1 MKSKSKKLI
10 ALLAIAC
17 AATTVAGFAA
27 CGDKDKD
34 KDAVTVTNG
43 KSAYEIAVE
52 HGFEGTEEE
61 WLAALKG
68 EKGDQGAA
76 EHAHQFGA
84 EITTVIAPTG
94 VEDGVGYKVCAA
106 DGKKEWVVIPKLA
119 GVIAKNPMKLTID
132 SEVNVSVN
140 GYDSAS
146 YGNKEAKGEKGIMYY
161 AVESTQAGLISL
173 SSELPEG
180 VSVSYMFCSD
190 ETFAEEGWAGRQL
203 YMASEDEPG
212 MMYVKATY
220 TDAEG
225 NPWGGD
231 ITLMAKVANADEEQT
246 YTFKLS
252 QGTASAIRVSAV
264 NSWDESIMNDD
275 FTFVDGVATV
285 QLSPANIYSYTY
297 NYELI
302 GLDGDYF
309 AFETDLSIPSTDDG
323 TYDFGYDFTVAV
335 GKQYEYS
342 FKVTDKD
349 NAPKEGAKVI
359 ITDGNGESIMKP
371 TAWGG
376 LTADPDYKLTT
387 DANGVAT
394 KVLKETWVDGEA
406 IFDYAVKV
414 EGDLGFGN
422 YAPQDI
428 IPLIPEED
436 EGNVVIQADYSV
448 ATWTV
453 GTAAPSFKKGNQE
466 YATVTV
472 AAAGK
477 YILTLSEVNNKTT
490 LGMKVFNVKV
500 NGGDAVSN
508 SQNSVATVE
517 LEVELTEGENEI
529 AISVL
534 GDLTGLSI
542 NSTLT
547 VKPVVSE
554 NALTMGVAKEVVP
567 QDEVYTFVAPAA
579 GTYSFI
585 FSGNHASEGVVY
597 TKAAWEAWPPEAP
610 LKGNQITLT
619 EGEEIELVFDNN
631 GNPGG
636 FYVTVGDEEALAHM
650 LYENQAK
657 TVESGETYTFNSMYA
672 TETVFTVT
680 INVVGTA
687 TDVQAIMVGT
697 DYDNYNNLFVFDSF
711 GGGTP
716 AASYTFDV
724 TVGPNGT
731 QNFYVEHS
739 INGNATSITF
749 TVAPKVNAG
758 GK

>member
-84 EITTVIAPTG
+84 KVTTIIAPTG
-94 VEDGVGYKVCAA
+94 VQDGVGYKVCAA
-106 DGKKEWVVIPKLA
+106 DGKKEWVVIPKLS
-119 GVIAKNPMKLTID
+119 GVIAGNPIV
-132 SEVNVSVN
+132 VNVGDTTNVTVN
-140 GYDSAS
+140 DNDAEK
-146 YGNKEAKGEKGIMYY
+146 NDNLKVAGEQGVMYY
-161 AVESTQAGLISL
+161 AIKSTQAGLISL

-180 VSVSYMFCSD
+180 VSVSYMFCGD

-203 YMASEDEPG
+203 YTASEDEPG

-220 TDAEG
+220 TIATDEGDKPWSGAVALATKIVDA
-225 NPWGGD
+225 D
-231 ITLMAKVANADEEQT
+231 DLQT

-252 QGTASAIRVSAV
+252 QGTASAVRVTAK
-264 NSWDESIMNDD
+264 NNWDEPIMNED
-275 FTFVDGVATV
+275 FEFVDGVATL
-285 QLSPANIYSYTY
+285 QLSAASVYGYTY

-302 GLDGDYF
+302 GLGEDYF

-323 TYDFGYDFTVAV
+323 TYDFGYDFTIAV

-359 ITDGNGESIMKP
+359 ITDGNGESIMK
-371 TAWGG
+371 TTEWGG
-376 LTADPDYKLTT
+376 EMADPDYELTT
-387 DANGVAT
+387 DSNGVAT

-406 IFDYAVKV
+406 VFDYAIKV

-422 YAPQDI
+422 YAPQGI
-428 IPLIPEED
+428 TPLVPAED

-534 GDLTGLSI
+534 GDLTDLSI

-547 VKPVVSE
+547 VKPAVSE
-554 NALTMGVAKEVVP
+554 NALTVGVAKEVIP

-585 FSGNHASEGVVY
+585 FSGNHASEGVVF
-597 TKAAWEAWPPEAP
+597 TKQAWDSM
-610 LKGNQITLT
+610 GNPISSKTITMT
-619 EGEEIELVFDNN
+619 EGQEVELIFDNN
-631 GNPGG
+631 YNVGG
-636 FYVTVGDEEALAHM
+636 FYVTVGDEEALASI
-650 LYENQAK
+650 LFEGQAK
-657 TVESGETYTFNSMYA
+657 AIVNEGTYTFTATVAGVYSFTPSGEGATGIVMYA
-672 TETVFTVT
+672 GESYSPFNEPGAAGELDLMAGQTV
-680 INVVGTA
+680 
-687 TDVQAIMVGT
+687 
-697 DYDNYNNLFVFDSF
+697 
-711 GGGTP
+711 
-716 AASYTFDV
+716 
-724 TVGPNGT
+724 
-731 QNFYVEHS
+731 E
-739 INGNATSITF
+739 ITF
-749 TVAPKVNAG
+749 YEVTGEASITVAPKANAG